1 MTRCNR
7 FLIKKSFSCVSGMI
21 IFLSVYFCK
30 LKYKKAKTL
39 SKTHSFLK
47 KTLLKHKHGVDKKHF
62 FCGHEDL
69 ISQIFAGL
77 WIFHIL
83 QLLYFPGTNSL
94 SISTCLPPSLPPS
107 HTPTAVW
114 FCSQLSV
121 QWDGDV
127 PGLLHM
133 GEVWITFWINLKAL
147 FPTLTKMAVTSF
159 ALADY
164 VLFALML
171 VVSAAVG
178 IYYAWVDRSRRN
190 PGNFLTGGRKL
201 TALPVS
207 LSLTASFMSAITVL
221 SFPAEVR

>member
-1 MTRCNR
+1 
-7 FLIKKSFSCVSGMI
+7 MI

-39 SKTHSFLK
+39 SKTHSFLQK
-47 KTLLKHKHGVDKKHF
+47 NLLKHKHGVDKNTFSAVTKTWYHKYLLACGF
-62 FCGHEDL
+62 FIYCSYCTSLEL
-69 ISQIFAGL
+69 TLS
-77 WIFHIL
+77 
-83 QLLYFPGTNSL
+83 LYPPVS
-94 SISTCLPPSLPPS
+94 LPPSLPPS

-133 GEVWITFWINLKAL
+133 GEVWITSWINLKAL

-164 VLFALML
+164 VVFALML